1 MMKRIFK
8 AISAIIL
15 TIATIIAVGCK
26 PEDHPNNGGNN
37 GNNNSDVAVTTYTP
51 QNITCTTADCGGDV
65 IVTQGLS
72 LNEIGVCWSNE
83 AEPTVEDPHLSTTD
97 WHNPFVCT
105 LSGLRPGTIYYVRA
119 YALRGLEYYYGEEK
133 NFSTDNTSGHDF
145 VDLGL
150 PSGTLWATCNVGAV
164 MPEESGYYFAWGEAE
179 PKDSYSWSNYKYCY
193 QIANALTK
201 YCFNAQFGL
210 NYFTDNLT
218 ALEPEDDA
226 ATVNWGDDWRTP
238 TKEEFEELRLNT
250 TQTWTLQ
257 NGMVG
262 YLFTATNGNTLFFPA
277 AGYMKDGQLLHY
289 AAYGQY
295 WTKAISEYT
304 PTNGIR
310 IVGST
315 TYFSDFSFERCFG
328 LSVRPVRK

>member
-15 TIATIIAVGCK
+15 TTATIIAVGCK

-83 AEPTVEDPHLSTTD
+83 AEPTVEDFHLSTTD
-97 WHNPFVCT
+97 WHTPFVCT

-133 NFSTDNTSGHDF
+133 NFTTDNNPGHDF

-164 MPEESGYYFAWGEAE
+164 MPEEIGYYFAWGETE

-193 QIANALTK
+193 QIENALTK
-201 YCFNAQFGL
+201 YCYNAQFGL
-210 NYFTDNLT
+210 NYFTDNLMI
-218 ALEPEDDA
+218 LEPEDDA
-226 ATVNWGDDWRTP
+226 ATVNWGNDWRTP
-238 TKEEFEELRLNT
+238 SQADVDELWQNT
-250 TQTWTLQ
+250 TSTIIIQ
-257 NGMVG
+257 NEMIGI
-262 YLFTATNGNTLFFPA
+262 LLTATNGNSIFFPFS
-277 AGYMKDGQLLHY
+277 GYMVDEGVVQYFNIGL
-289 AAYGQY
+289 Y
-295 WTKAISEYT
+295 WTNTLSDNSPKNAERYGFGMG
-304 PTNGIR
+304 NGPFVSKR
-310 IVGST
+310 SYGHV
-315 TYFSDFSFERCFG
+315 
-328 LSVRPVRK
+328 VRPVRK